1 MPDYLIAIYGLT
13 LTIIA
18 INDLCKYKIPNVLL
32 GILLC
37 VYFLNWFLNPDL
49 YSLQEFLTIFI
60 VGNAL
65 MILLSAFK
73 FIGAGDGK
81 FIVIVLLISGYAEL
95 TKILILIGLLGGA
108 ISLLWLILGSSSGSV
123 IYYYLSKKNLM
134 NKIPKCIK
142 KIDLKKIP
150 YGVAISTAVLFTLV

>member
-13 LTIIA
+13 LFIIA
-18 INDLCKYKIPNVLL
+18 INDLCKYKIPNYLL

-37 VYFLNWFLNPDL
+37 IYFFNWFLNPDL
-49 YSLQEFLTIFI
+49 YSLKEFLTIFI

-81 FIVIVLLISGYAEL
+81 FIVIVLLISGYTKL
-95 TKILILIGLLGGA
+95 TKTLILIGLFGGA
-108 ISLLWLILGSSSGSV
+108 MSVLWLILASSSGSV
-123 IYYYLSKKNLM
+123 VYYYLSKKNLM
-134 NKIPKCIK
+134 VKIPKCIK
-142 KIDLKKIP
+142 KINLKKIP
-150 YGVAISTAVLFTLV
+150 YGIAISLSAILTLI